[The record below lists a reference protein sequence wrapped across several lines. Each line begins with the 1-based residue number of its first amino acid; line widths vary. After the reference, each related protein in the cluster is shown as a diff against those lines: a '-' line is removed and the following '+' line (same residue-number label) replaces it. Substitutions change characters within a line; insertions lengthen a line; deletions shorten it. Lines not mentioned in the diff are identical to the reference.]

1 MRHCLPSLHC
11 AACIANRSRKQQRAS
26 SQPSLLTKLPHCRFW
41 RFYTRF
47 QLHRPIVER
56 SWLCF
61 LVMFCILTVL
71 VLGLLAA
78 CVWLHLFQK
87 QHKHMRWE
95 W

>member
-1 MRHCLPSLHC
+1 MREALLAKPALRCLSC
-11 AACIANRSRKQQRAS
+11 KQKQKRCLITAIFVDKT
-26 SQPSLLTKLPHCRFW
+26 LHCRFW
-41 RFYTRF
+41 RFYARF

-61 LVMFCILTVL
+61 VVMFCILTVL

-78 CVWLHLFQK
+78 CVWLHLIKK
-87 QHKHMRWE
+87 QHNRMRWE

>member
-11 AACIANRSRKQQRAS
+11 TALPELQAARCLITAISADK
-26 SQPSLLTKLPHCRFW
+26 TPHRRFW

-61 LVMFCILTVL
+61 LIMFCILTVF

-78 CVWLHLFQK
+78 CVWLHLFKK